1 MTTADIAFT
10 QPANPDRLRDYEQDA
25 RRVFW
30 ALLVAILIHLFVA
43 FLLAAFSGFFSPALP
58 TPEKP
63 VELTLMDLSPTS
75 PKNSAFIETDESK
88 KAPEPKDKTFESNA
102 NSIGASEL
110 AAAGEMPL
118 PSQAGKD
125 RPLMDFESNP
135 YSLDSKGAQ
144 AQQKP
149 ASQQNAAQPAAQ
161 PEPITA
167 AEQFALLTQKSASAL
182 DAAAASSQAQSAYRR
197 QKERTHIAGNITNR
211 GISSVNA
218 LGTPLGRYQKI
229 VADSIGSRWY
239 TYVDQKR
246 DLINIGT
253 LRLGF
258 IIDRSGRVK
267 NLKVTEN
274 SSNEAFASV
283 CVQSVMEAH
292 LPRIPEDVAQSL
304 PPEGFEV
311 EGLGFIILEVIV
323 GIAPLLGLIG
333 AVSGLVHVFSHLGLS
348 SGGSDTRQIALGIAE
363 ALNATVFGLSIAV
376 PTLVGFTYFSRKVEV
391 MSVEMETLVVEL
403 INKCYYGRA
412 ATREHKA
419 AQIPTSVA

>member
-1 MTTADIAFT
+1 MTTADIAFVE
-10 QPANPDRLRDYEQDA
+10 PGIPDRLRDHEQDA
-25 RRVFW
+25 RMILW
-30 ALLVAILIHLFVA
+30 ALLAAILIHLIVA

-63 VELTLMDLSPTS
+63 VELTFMDLPAASAS
-75 PKNSAFIETDESK
+75 KNSAFIETEDK

-149 ASQQNAAQPAAQ
+149 ASQQKAAQPAAQ

-167 AEQFALLTQKSASAL
+167 AEQFALLTQKSAAAL

-197 QKERTHIAGNITNR
+197 QKERTHIAGNITTR

-246 DLINIGT
+246 DLISIGT
-253 LRLGF
+253 LRLSF
-258 IIDRSGRVK
+258 VIDRSGRVK
-267 NLKVTEN
+267 NIKIDEN
-274 SSNEAFASV
+274 SSNGAFASV

-292 LPRIPEDVAQSL
+292 LPPIPEEVAQSL
-304 PPEGFEV
+304 PPDGLEV
-311 EGLGFIILEVIV
+311 EGLGFIIFPN
-323 GIAPLLGLIG
+323 G
-333 AVSGLVHVFSHLGLS
+333 
-348 SGGSDTRQIALGIAE
+348 
-363 ALNATVFGLSIAV
+363 
-376 PTLVGFTYFSRKVEV
+376 
-391 MSVEMETLVVEL
+391 
-403 INKCYYGRA
+403 
-412 ATREHKA
+412 
-419 AQIPTSVA
+419 